1 MSGYLPIHKLDAI
14 THPFTHSLLSSTIE
28 SRLKS
33 RQARINKFYTSGTHH
48 GSPCAWMC
56 YTLATQSRF
65 GNVGDLLWLG
75 IVGTTDSHVNGRLD
89 RQGYHYLATNLR
101 EHQER
106 IFPDSKNRA
115 VGNDRTVYAVNDPHQ
130 TEIQTSSSGLI
141 LSEKEVSERACRWS
155 FLDRP

>member
-1 MSGYLPIHKLDAI
+1 
-14 THPFTHSLLSSTIE
+14 
-28 SRLKS
+28 
-33 RQARINKFYTSGTHH
+33 
-48 GSPCAWMC
+48 MC

-130 TEIQTSSSGLI
+130 MEIQT
-141 LSEKEVSERACRWS
+141 RAVV
-155 FLDRP
+155 D